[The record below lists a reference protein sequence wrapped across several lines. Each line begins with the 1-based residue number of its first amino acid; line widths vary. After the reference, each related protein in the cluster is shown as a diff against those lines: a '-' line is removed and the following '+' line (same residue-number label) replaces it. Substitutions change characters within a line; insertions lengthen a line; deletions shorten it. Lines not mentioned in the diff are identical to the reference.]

1 MTKPTTATAPSAL
14 TAFPFQTSAA
24 RRYPKRSP
32 HAPRDTDDPNSVVGN
47 DADKRNKPSRR
58 KTATL
63 KAEDRPIKSAAADT
77 PTPVTTTASIDD
89 ANCDLV
95 VCLLESY
102 LTLQPEPSDEQVHHL
117 AKSLGVSKE
126 ALEEVM
132 FNMLSDLLSTDVD
145 EAPILD
151 ENHPGESDLGVDV
164 DGIDPAFIGD
174 AYGYDGSLDDTD
186 SVTLADA
193 DDEMMPGDLET
204 MIDEEDNYSD
214 DPLAAALSVAIGEE
228 SNDTS
233 DAPNPSTIINPTNT
247 DERLSSDGEP
257 DPYSM
262 EQIRQG
268 APTRAKRSR

>member
-1 MTKPTTATAPSAL
+1 MTKPTTATAPSVL
-14 TAFPFQTSAA
+14 TAFPFETSAA

-32 HAPRDTDDPNSVVGN
+32 HVERDTDDPNAVVGN

-58 KTATL
+58 KSAPL
-63 KAEDRPIKSAAADT
+63 KAEDRPIKSAVDAFAA
-77 PTPVTTTASIDD
+77 TTASIDD

-145 EAPILD
+145 EALILD
-151 ENHPGESDLGVDV
+151 ENNPGESDLGVDV
-164 DGIDPAFIGD
+164 DGIDPTFIGD

-268 APTRAKRSR
+268 APTRAKRFR